1 MIPDPLVRHEVP
13 LAVLGEALAPL
24 RLRDARDVAEMAR
37 SLERHGQL
45 TPLCSFD
52 RGGVVEIVDGFKR
65 VAAARRLGWPT
76 LRVTTLDVDAAH
88 ATARIAELHDGK
100 ALTELEQG
108 WIVRSLYREHH
119 HSMGQIATMIRRDK
133 TWVWRRLM
141 LVEALDPAVQA
152 DVRLGLIAPRAALV
166 VSALP
171 RGNDQQTAARLIGQ
185 RGLTV
190 RQADLM
196 VEELTDAAPDE
207 RAAIFARW
215 SGGPPARGG
224 TGGTGG
230 GGPKKAG
237 SVRGAAQALVVTI
250 TTIRRAA
257 SALHGHLGATPL
269 CAYPPDA
276 AELLHGSLCDLRAV
290 LDALRAML
298 ATALDE
304 SPREQ
309 RA

>member
-1 MIPDPLVRHEVP
+1 MITQPLVRHEV
-13 LAVLGEALAPL
+13 LLSALGEALAPL
-24 RLRDARDVAEMAR
+24 RLRDARGIEEMGR
-37 SLERHGQL
+37 SLELHGQM

-52 RGGVVEIVDGFKR
+52 RDGVVEIFDGFKR
-65 VAAARRLGWPT
+65 LAAARQLGWRT
-76 LRVTTLDVDAAH
+76 LGVTTLDVGAAQ

-119 HSMGQIATMIRRDK
+119 HSMGQIAAMIRRDK

-171 RGNDQQTAARLIGQ
+171 RGNDQQTAARLIAQ

-196 VEELTDAAPDE
+196 VQELTDAPPDE
-207 RAAIFARW
+207 RAAIYKRW
-215 SGGPPARGG
+215 SAGSPAR
-224 TGGTGG
+224 GGTGG

-237 SVRGAAQALVVTI
+237 TVRGAAQALVVTI